1 MVQIG
6 DKCAIFHQILREI
19 VIISLQV
26 FKRLKGHCRLKGHFE
41 KNGSNGC
48 FLINKSIILKLEESE
63 PVFL

>member
-1 MVQIG
+1 MNMVQIG

-19 VIISLQV
+19 DIISLRV
-26 FKRLKGHCRLKGHFE
+26 FKRLKGHFE